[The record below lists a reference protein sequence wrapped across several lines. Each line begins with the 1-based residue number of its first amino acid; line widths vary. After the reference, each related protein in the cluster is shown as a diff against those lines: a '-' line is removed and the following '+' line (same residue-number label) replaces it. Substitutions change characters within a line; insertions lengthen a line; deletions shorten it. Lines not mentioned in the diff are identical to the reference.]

1 MSEIRYNSGSAPI
14 DTTPELIDLRPL
26 PKPMPVWLKTGL
38 AAALAV
44 AVVGWSLYGGAGSEH
59 IETATLPPIRS
70 NDEQSELKLAQQQA
84 AKYQELLEA
93 ERQQGNR
100 DPLVQDLLA
109 RERAR
114 SRAVEQLALRRDDAH
129 LLVEEQAHS
138 KELERQLA
146 SDRALL
152 ARERARNKELE
163 QQLAA
168 RERDQ
173 ELLAEERARSKELAQ
188 QLELRKNDRDQVAR
202 EQARNKELEQQLAAR
217 ERDQELLAKER
228 AQSKELEQQLVL
240 RQNDR
245 DQVAREWARSK
256 ELAQQ
261 LAALRGNDQDLL
273 ALERT
278 RNKELEQQLAARE
291 RDQEL
296 LAQERA
302 HSKELEQQLAERP
315 DAAPAQA
322 SLPLPPLVEPSE
334 WPAMVPA
341 QRPTTA
347 DAARLIARARVL
359 IAQGDIGGARLV
371 LERAAEA
378 GSAPA
383 VFALA
388 ETYDSAILSAWG
400 TFGTQGDNER
410 AQQLYAEAFAAGIQ
424 EARARLKE
432 P

>member
-173 ELLAEERARSKELAQ
+173 ELLA
-188 QLELRKNDRDQVAR
+188 
-202 EQARNKELEQQLAAR
+202 
-217 ERDQELLAKER
+217 
-228 AQSKELEQQLVL
+228 
-240 RQNDR
+240 
-245 DQVAREWARSK
+245 
-256 ELAQQ
+256 
-261 LAALRGNDQDLL
+261 
-273 ALERT
+273 
-278 RNKELEQQLAARE
+278 
-291 RDQEL
+291 
-296 LAQERA
+296 QERA

>member
-228 AQSKELEQQLVL
+228 AQSKELEQQL
-240 RQNDR
+240 
-245 DQVAREWARSK
+245 
-256 ELAQQ
+256 
-261 LAALRGNDQDLL
+261 
-273 ALERT
+273 
-278 RNKELEQQLAARE
+278 
-291 RDQEL
+291 
-296 LAQERA
+296 
-302 HSKELEQQLAERP
+302 AERP